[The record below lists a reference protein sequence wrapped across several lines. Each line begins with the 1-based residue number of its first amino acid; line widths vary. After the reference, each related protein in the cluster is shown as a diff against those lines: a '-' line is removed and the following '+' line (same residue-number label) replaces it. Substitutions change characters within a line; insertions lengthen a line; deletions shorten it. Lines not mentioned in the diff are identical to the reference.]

1 MKQLLKT
8 SIAAAALTCLSAGV
22 AHASIFTT
30 VDFETQQDGPFVF
43 HGDHKNAGQFWT
55 ESYGVGRTDGDL
67 IGAFIDG
74 SNQGDI
80 CADGLRCP
88 QNNQSNYYAGLNDGY
103 VYLGRED
110 NQQFQLKSLMASTV
124 GVGDTLPAS
133 SFLRIA
139 GFSGTQVFTTDLL
152 LSGLSNGEYNF
163 TNLNLNDAFADVYF
177 DYVRVLGFSCTNAN
191 FSGCTNGNG
200 KVNFAIDNVLTA
212 TVPEPATWLLMGL
225 GMLGIA
231 GLRRRNNAV

>member
-1 MKQLLKT
+1 MKQFLKT

-30 VDFETQQDGPFVF
+30 VDFETQQDGPFVL
-43 HGDHKNAGQFWT
+43 HGDHKNAGQFWI

-74 SNQGDI
+74 SNQADI

-88 QNNQSNYYAGLNDGY
+88 QNNQSNYYGTLNDGF

-110 NQQFQLKSLMASTV
+110 NQQFQLKSLLASTI

-133 SFLRIA
+133 SFIRVK
-139 GFSGTQVFTTDLL
+139 GYQGTTAIETDIL

-163 TNLNLNDAFADVYF
+163 TTLTLNDSFAGLYF
-177 DYVRVLGFSCTNAN
+177 DYVRFLGYSCTNAN
-191 FSGCTNGNG
+191 YSGCTNGNS
-200 KVNFAIDNVLTA
+200 KVNFALDNILTA
-212 TVPEPATWLLMGL
+212 TVPEPSSWLLMGL
-225 GMLGIA
+225 GMLGIV
-231 GLRRRNNAV
+231 GLRRRNAV

>member
-1 MKQLLKT
+1 MKQFLKT

-55 ESYGVGRTDGDL
+55 ESYGVGKQAGDL
-67 IGAFIDG
+67 VASIIDG

-80 CADGLRCP
+80 CADGVRCP
-88 QNNQSNYYAGLNDGY
+88 QNNQSNYYGLLNDGY

-110 NQQFQLKSLMASTV
+110 NQQFQLKSLLASNI

-133 SFLRIA
+133 SFIRVK
-139 GFSGTQVFTTDLL
+139 GFQGTTGVETDLL

-163 TNLNLNDAFADVYF
+163 SALTLNTSFSDMYF
-177 DYVRVLGFSCTNAN
+177 DYVRFLGVSCTNTN
-191 FSGCTNGNG
+191 FTGCTNGNF
-200 KVNFAIDNVLTA
+200 KVNFALDNILTA
-212 TVPEPATWLLMGL
+212 TVPEPSTWLLMGL

-231 GLRRRNNAV
+231 GLRRRNAA